1 MAGGRGLVPV
11 RLEHGRTVMGHT
23 RLPGVVRLLIRPAAP
38 VGRCRQQ
45 QADKSCPRHRASQVE
60 GHICCCHLQPTIT
73 EPRQQSSQPGW
84 AGSGD
89 GQTGRSLTARAT
101 CSSTRSRRTASAG
114 ETARSL
120 SGSSGRANGF
130 GVGRGWNEVRGPWPG
145 SLPARWAKGRPS
157 SRRQISAML
166 EAASAGERVKSG
178 RTARARDTNNE
189 TLSIEATSAGCVAR
203 GQIGHVQWRDGI
215 LPLSR

>member
-1 MAGGRGLVPV
+1 
-11 RLEHGRTVMGHT
+11 LEHGRTVMGHT
-23 RLPGVVRLLIRPAAP
+23 RLPRVVRLLIRPAAP

-73 EPRQQSSQPGW
+73 EPRQQSSQSGW

-145 SLPARWAKGRPS
+145 WLPGRWSKGRPS

-166 EAASAGERVKSG
+166 EALSAVRGEAGTHRSG
-178 RTARARDTNNE
+178 PRHEQRDA
-189 TLSIEATSAGCVAR
+189 LDR
-203 GQIGHVQWRDGI
+203 GDIGGLCRSCQIGHVQWRDGI